1 MMFNSHEEYNEQND
15 VGQEVNDFS
24 GSTAKSGTL
33 KIKDFSSDTENP
45 VDGSLSLPNK
55 QSSPKVTSSNV
66 AATTTTTLAAGAV
79 VGAVAIGAVE
89 TAIAALA
96 LTFAPR
102 ISDHRFG
109 IYVDIRETSIFY
121 YGTLEYNMDGT
132 VFVELSDGT
141 AVLSL
146 KEYELSSQGENENQN
161 IPSEERNADYPY
173 LYSFEGVF
181 NAEGDLGLTFDTTYY
196 FDLYYWKNGQRKSL
210 YSKSIEMGDGF
221 FAGILGGEI
230 SVNPN
235 DRAEAI
241 EYGASVGY
249 NKAGTLYCELLT
261 QSGNL
266 VSTQEFPLEE
276 SEDKRR
282 DNGNT
287 SDGLSDPEYLYGDI
301 VGGAFG
307 GEDGLSLDLNETYEI
322 LFYHLGP
329 NEKEIIYDQ
338 GNIVFHDY
346 YRIENCSWTG
356 EQDSMSLEFR
366 YDLSFLDSGNLAHYL
381 VDPEGNEILIDEQEV
396 VADPLDM
403 EPDEN
408 GYYHTE
414 INCFYQGD
422 YDFEGYAFRVK
433 DKDYGK
439 TYFTSEYNVSTLAT
453 FHARLTGPLVL
464 KNDDNR
470 LAVTVSFEL
479 EFSYAETKPP
489 SYGLAEILLYEG
501 SSSDAVVD
509 ADEIECS
516 PENAILLSEQENR
529 YTLSYEKTFY
539 GTLSSSI
546 EYSVGIQISKPDGAG
561 QYFLSSKNFTLNP
574 NGTVTPYIKLREYE
588 TSQSAAAG
596 GIYNTNLTYDFAQ
609 NGYAGGDGT
618 YVVRAYRDEGGEI
631 LAETDLV
638 VSEELFAT
646 AEIQAFSSDSVA
658 GDSRLIE
665 VIAIQD
671 DSTTLTISKD
681 TIYF

>member
-66 AATTTTTLAAGAV
+66 AATATTTLAAGAV

-221 FAGILGGEI
+221 FAGILEGEI

-287 SDGLSDPEYLYGDI
+287 SDGLSDPEYLYGKI
-301 VGGAFG
+301 VGGTFG
-307 GEDGLSLDLNETYEI
+307 EEDGLSLDSDESYEI
-322 LFYHLGP
+322 HLYHLGP
-329 NEKEIIYDQ
+329 NGKETVYSQSSIA
-338 GNIVFHDY
+338 FRDY

-381 VDPEGNEILIDEQEV
+381 VDPQGNEFLIDEQEV

-439 TYFTSEYNVSTLAT
+439 IYFTSEYNVSTLAS
-453 FHARLTGPLVL
+453 FHARLSEPLAL
-464 KNDDNR
+464 AKDDNR
-470 LAVTVSFEL
+470 LALTVSFEL
-479 EFSYAETKPP
+479 EFSYEESEPS
-489 SYGLAEILLYEG
+489 SYGLAGILLCDG
-501 SSSDAVVD
+501 SSLDAVLES
-509 ADEIECS
+509 DEIKCA
-516 PENAILLSEQENR
+516 PENATLVSEQENR
-529 YTLSYEKTFY
+529 YAFSYEKTFY
-539 GTLSSSI
+539 GTMSPST
-546 EYSVGIQISKPDGAG
+546 EYSVWIRIEKPEKTGD
-561 QYFLSSKNFTLNP
+561 YPLDHKTFSLNP
-574 NGTVTPYIKLREYE
+574 EGTITPYIKLKEYATSE
-588 TSQSAAAG
+588 TGAAAG
-596 GIYNTNLTYDFAQ
+596 IYYTNLTYEFAQ
-609 NGYAGGDGT
+609 NGYAEGNGT
-618 YVVRAYRDEGGEI
+618 YVVRAYQNEGGEI
-631 LAETDLV
+631 LSESDLFL
-638 VSEELFAT
+638 SQDGFAT
-646 AEIQAFSSDSVA
+646 AEIVAFSLDSA
-658 GDSRLIE
+658 HGDSRLIE

-671 DSTTLTISKD
+671 GSPELTISKD
-681 TIYF
+681 TVYF

>member
-66 AATTTTTLAAGAV
+66 AATATTTLAAGAV

-221 FAGILGGEI
+221 FAGILGGEV
-230 SVNPN
+230 SVSPN
-235 DRAEAI
+235 DRAGTI
-241 EYGASVGY
+241 EYGANIGY
-249 NKAGTLYCELLT
+249 NKKGTLYCELLT

-266 VSTQEFPLEE
+266 IATQEFPLEE
-276 SEDKRR
+276 SDDNRR
-282 DNGNT
+282 DNGQG
-287 SDGLSDPEYLYGDI
+287 DLSDPEYLYGKI
-301 VGGAFG
+301 VGGTFG
-307 GEDGLSLDLNETYEI
+307 EEDGLSLDSDESYEI
-322 LFYHLGP
+322 HLYHLGP
-329 NEKEIIYDQ
+329 NGKETVYSQSSIA
-338 GNIVFHDY
+338 FRDY

-356 EQDSMSLEFR
+356 EVDSMSLDFR
-366 YDLSFLDSGNLAHYL
+366 YDLACLDSGSLAHYL

-396 VADPLDM
+396 VADSLDM

-408 GYYHTE
+408 GYYHME
-414 INCFYQGD
+414 MNCHYEGNS
-422 YDFEGYAFRVK
+422 DFEGYAFRVK

-516 PENAILLSEQENR
+516 PENATLLSEQENR
-529 YTLSYEKTFY
+529 YALSYEKTFY

-546 EYSVGIQISKPDGAG
+546 EYSVGIQIDKPDGAG
-561 QYFLSSKNFTLNP
+561 QYLLASKTFTLNP
-574 NGTVTPYIKLREYE
+574 DGAITPYIKLKEYE
-588 TSQSAAAG
+588 TREGGAAVG
-596 GIYNTNLTYDFAQ
+596 TYYTNLTYDFAP
-609 NGYAGGDGT
+609 NGYAEGDAT
-618 YVVRAYRDEGGEI
+618 YVVRAYRNEGGEA
-631 LAETDLV
+631 LAESGLV
-638 VSEELFAT
+638 VSEEQIAT
-646 AEIQAFSSDSVA
+646 AQIEAFSSDSVT

-671 DSTTLTISKD
+671 GSPELTISKD
-681 TIYF
+681 TVYF